1 MPNPCILGRI
11 MPLAAMD
18 QAFTYSAPA
27 INRLTFARAEFT
39 CISPAPTGLS
49 PSPDASGC
57 RPAGKLRFEH
67 RQSLHP

>member
-11 MPLAAMD
+11 VPLAAMD
-18 QAFTYSAPA
+18 DAFTYSAPA
-27 INRLTFARAEFT
+27 IKRFTFARAEFT
-39 CISPAPTGLS
+39 RLSQAPTGSS

-57 RPAGKLRFEH
+57 RPAGKRRFEH